1 MAKAY
6 VGSNDVSKVYLG
18 DELVWGNLLY
28 DAEIEYM
35 QGDGVS
41 YIDTGIICSNDSK
54 VELKAKN
61 NNNTIANGMFGSRIY
76 VDKLL
81 RCFYL
86 YSLNTSQ
93 VQFGFNNTGENV
105 NTKTSDEHTY
115 IIEKNGCY
123 IDGVKVLDVSNAP
136 FVCPSSVLLF
146 SCHTGSNGLNVESRM
161 MTGRINYCKIWNSNV
176 LVRDL
181 IPVRVGTTG
190 YMYDKV
196 SGQLF
201 GNAGTGSFILGPD
214 VN

>member
-1 MAKAY
+1 MA
-6 VGSNDVSKVYLG
+6 S
-18 DELVWGNLLY
+18 LLNMSSSSLLKKGLPY

-54 VELKAKN
+54 VELKAKI
-61 NNNTIANGMFGSRIY
+61 NNNTIVNGMFGSRIY
-76 VDKLL
+76 VNKLS

-86 YSLNTSQ
+86 YSLNNPQ

-105 NTKTSDEHTY
+105 KTEISAEHTY

-123 IDGVKVLDVSNAP
+123 IDGVKVWNVSNAP
-136 FVCPSSVLLF
+136 FVCPSSALLF
-146 SCHTGSNGLNVESRM
+146 SCHTGSNGLNVENRM

-196 SGQLF
+196 SGNLF
-201 GNAGTGSFILGPD
+201 GNAGTGNFILGND
-214 VN
+214 I

>member
-1 MAKAY
+1 M
-6 VGSNDVSKVYLG
+6 GS
-18 DELVWGNLLY
+18 LLNMSGGSLLMKGLPY

-54 VELKAKN
+54 VELKAKI
-61 NNNTIANGMFGSRIY
+61 NNNTIVNGMFGSRIY
-76 VDKLL
+76 VNQLS

-86 YSLNTSQ
+86 YSLNTPQ

-105 NTKTSDEHTY
+105 KTETSAEHTY

-123 IDGVKVLDVSNAP
+123 IDGVKVWNVSNAP
-136 FVCPSSVLLF
+136 FVCPSSALLF

-196 SGQLF
+196 SKQLF
-201 GNAGTGSFILGPD
+201 GNSGTGSFILGPD
-214 VN
+214 K

>member
-1 MAKAY
+1 ME
-6 VGSNDVSKVYLG
+6 SKRMGRIIDRRRVMG
-18 DELVWGNLLY
+18 GKNLPY

-76 VDKLL
+76 VDKMS

-93 VQFGFNNTGENV
+93 VQFGFNNTGENA
-105 NTKTSDEHTY
+105 NTETSAEHTY

-123 IDGVKVLDVSNAP
+123 RDGVKVLDVSNAP
-136 FVCPSSVLLF
+136 FVCPSSALLF
-146 SCHTGSNGLNVESRM
+146 SCHTGSNGLNVDSRM

-201 GNAGTGSFILGPD
+201 SNQGTGAFILGPD
-214 VN
+214 K